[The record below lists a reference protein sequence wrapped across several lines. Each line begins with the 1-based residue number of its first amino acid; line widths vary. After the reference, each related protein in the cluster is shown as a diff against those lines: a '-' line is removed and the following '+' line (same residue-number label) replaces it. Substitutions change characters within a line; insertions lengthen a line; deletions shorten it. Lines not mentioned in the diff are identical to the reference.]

1 MKITVSLTGG
11 LGNQLFQLA
20 AGLNAAA
27 EKNLHLSTSLGRP
40 RYNENGKAELL
51 SFNLPVN
58 VIIDQSLPA
67 SWFSRKVANYLLRIT
82 TATKK
87 LEKLK
92 YFRLI
97 VSAIASIPLSLFLKE
112 KSAIFLARD
121 IGYSEIKL
129 KERNNLLF
137 GYFQTYFWAENTKV
151 KSKLMN
157 ISPKNFEGEISYFR
171 NLAIIERPII
181 VHVRLTDY
189 LNEKTF
195 GVPTQNYYA
204 RGIEKILHTGNYN
217 SIWLFSDDLQ
227 MARDFLPKDCG
238 LPIRMIDQVNASTA
252 LTFEIMRLGYG
263 YVLANSTFS
272 WWAAYLTRNLEVEV
286 VAPEPWFIGRP
297 EPDLLIPRNWHR
309 ILRY

>member
-27 EKNLHLSTSLGRP
+27 ENDLHLSTSLGKP
-40 RYNENGKAELL
+40 RYNEDGSAELL
-51 SFNLPVN
+51 SFNLPLN
-58 VIIDQSLPA
+58 VIIDQSSHT
-67 SWFSRKVANYLLRIT
+67 SWFVRKLANYLLRIT
-82 TATKK
+82 TGTKK

-92 YFRLI
+92 YFRLVI
-97 VSAIASIPLSLFLKE
+97 STIASIPLSLFLRE
-112 KSAIFLARD
+112 KTVIFLARN
-121 IGYSEIKL
+121 IGYSEIRL
-129 KERNNLLF
+129 KDRNNLLF
-137 GYFQTYFWAENTKV
+137 GYFQTYFWAENSKV
-151 KSKLMN
+151 KSNLMN
-157 ISPKNFEGEISYFR
+157 ISPKNFEREISYFR
-171 NLAIIERPII
+171 NLANIERPVV

-204 RGIEKILHTGNYN
+204 RGIEKILQTGNYN

-227 MARDFLPKDCG
+227 MASEFLPKDCG
-238 LPIRMIDQVNASTA
+238 LPIRMIDQVNGSTA

-286 VAPEPWFIGRP
+286 VAPEPWFIGH
-297 EPDLLIPRNWHR
+297 PDPNLLIPRDWHR

>member
-58 VIIDQSLPA
+58 VIIDQSRPP
-67 SWFSRKVANYLLRIT
+67 SWFSHKVANYLLRIT

-92 YFRLI
+92 YFRRI

-112 KSAIFLARD
+112 KTTIFLAKD
-121 IGYSEIKL
+121 IGHSEIKL

-137 GYFQTYFWAENTKV
+137 GYFQTYFWAENSKV
-151 KSKLMN
+151 KSNLMN
-157 ISPKNFEGEISYFR
+157 ISPKKFEEEIRYFR
-171 NLAIIERPII
+171 NLAIIERPIV

-204 RGIEKILHTGNYN
+204 RGIEKILQTGNYN

-227 MARDFLPKDCG
+227 MAREFLPKDCR
-238 LPIRMIDQVNASTA
+238 LPIRMIDQVNGSTA

-297 EPDLLIPRNWHR
+297 EPDLLIPRDWHR